1 MIIMLSPAK
10 NMKNIEVSDRD
21 LSLPC
26 FIDNTKE
33 IVENINTFS
42 VEDFKKKMK
51 INEKLAILNK
61 NRFES
66 IKFDKLGSPA
76 ILTYDGI

>member
-42 VEDFKKKMK
+42 VEDFKKK
-51 INEKLAILNK
+51 
-61 NRFES
+61 
-66 IKFDKLGSPA
+66 
-76 ILTYDGI
+76 

>member
-10 NMKNIEVSDRD
+10 NMKNIEVFDRD

-33 IVENINTFS
+33 IVENIKTFGI
-42 VEDFKKKMK
+42 EDFYE
-51 INEKLAILNK
+51 N
-61 NRFES
+61 
-66 IKFDKLGSPA
+66 
-76 ILTYDGI
+76 